1 MSRAPSGAS
10 FQRKLT
16 WAFLIVGVI
25 PLLICL
31 LLLLNIFR
39 LSLVR
44 SDRSSAESQ
53 LSAMESGFGEL
64 LEACAGALEDLGQ
77 QGTVAQ
83 ALQGQEDRDTRIYN
97 ALYDTAAPLLREADF
112 SLYDGEGALCYTTG
126 SGGAGETMPVNWG
139 LLAAAREQDGVV
151 YRAVSPYD
159 RTSRGR
165 MQLVLDF
172 SRQDVREHHLEKGI
186 EGRSA

>member
-16 WAFLIVGVI
+16 WTFLIVGVI

-53 LSAMESGFGEL
+53 LSALEGSLSALLSSCDGVLSDLSGQRL
-64 LEACAGALEDLGQ
+64 
-77 QGTVAQ
+77 VAD
-83 ALQGQEDRDTRIYN
+83 AMAQEGKSTLVYN
-97 ALYDTAAPLLREADF
+97 ALYNTAAPYLKEADF
-112 SLYDGEGALCYTTG
+112 SLYDACG
-126 SGGAGETMPVNWG
+126 P
-139 LLAAAREQDGVV
+139 LAR
-151 YRAVSPYD
+151 
-159 RTSRGR
+159 RGIR
-165 MQLVLDF
+165 F
-172 SRQDVREHHLEKGI
+172 S
-186 EGRSA
+186 GRSPPTTPPPVEPWSSAGPLPWKARP